1 MRFFCLRVLLVAAI
15 ASLMAGGSLALSGV
29 APAGAS
35 PVAITVHCP
44 ADDLRA
50 AISAAPVGATVLVDG
65 TCTGNFF
72 IDKDLTL
79 SGPAVLDGG
88 GGSIGTP
95 FAATLNVA
103 AGTVVLNNLTI
114 QDGVGIFGLGGGLWN
129 GGQLTLNHS
138 TVTNNHASG
147 GAGGVFNYG
156 QLTLNGSTVSHNT
169 AQGGGGIFNCAVSL
183 RSFGLCLGTPSLTLN
198 HSMVSDNV
206 ADNDGG
212 GIQNDRQAV
221 MTLNGSTVAGNT
233 AGRGGGISNSGT
245 ATLNWSAVSGNIAG
259 SGGGIS
265 NSGAATLNWSAVS
278 GNIAGSGGGIFN
290 SGTATLNWSAVLNNS
305 STGGS
310 QFWSGGGGLSTTS
323 TSTTTLND
331 SIVRANSAAWL
342 GGGIFAGGATTITAS
357 IVTGNSAGASGG
369 GMVAWNGPI
378 SVAYSVFA
386 HNSDPGITGADNPA
400 GVWVAP
406 INFGGFF
413 TNNPTFT
420 TTHSIYI

>member
-1 MRFFCLRVLLVAAI
+1 V
-15 ASLMAGGSLALSGV
+15 
-29 APAGAS
+29 
-35 PVAITVHCP
+35 ITVHCP
-44 ADDLRA
+44 ADNLGA
-50 AISAAPVGATVLVDG
+50 AITAAPNGSTLLVDG
-65 TCTGNFF
+65 TCTGNFY

-114 QDGVGIFGLGGGLWN
+114 QDGVGMFGLGGGLWN

-156 QLTLNGSTVSHNT
+156 QLTLNGSTVSHNS
-169 AQGGGGIFNCAVSL
+169 AQGGGGIFNCAISL

-198 HSMVSDNV
+198 HSIVSDNV

-212 GIQNDRQAV
+212 GIENDGQAV
-221 MTLNGSTVAGNT
+221 MTLNSSTVSGNA

-245 ATLNWSAVSGNIAG
+245 ATLNGSIVSGN
-259 SGGGIS
+259 
-265 NSGAATLNWSAVS
+265 T
-278 GNIAGSGGGIFN
+278 AGSGGGIFN
-290 SGTATLNWSAVLNNS
+290 SGTATLNWSAVVNNS
-305 STGGS
+305 STGGG
-310 QFWSGGGGLSTTS
+310 QFWSGGGGLDTTD
-323 TSTTTLND
+323 TSTTALTN

-342 GGGIFAGGATTITAS
+342 GGGIFAGGPTTITAS
-357 IVTGNSAGASGG
+357 IVTGNSAEASGG

-386 HNSDPGITGADNPA
+386 HNSDQGVTGADNPA

-406 INFGGFF
+406 VNFGNIF

-420 TTHSIYI
+420 TTRSIYS